1 MSHLISCQSIS
12 KAFGAQR
19 LFSDISFGISRGER
33 LGLIGPNGSGKSTL
47 LKIFA
52 GLEQPDDGRLFI
64 KKQLHLAYLAQADNL
79 PAEQSV
85 MQCLL
90 AAIADDHELDESRR
104 YVAAQRMVSK
114 CGFADPEQLVGTLS
128 GGWQKRLAI
137 GRAWIRNPDL
147 LLLDEPTNHL
157 DMDGILWLEG
167 LLKNAPFAFV
177 LISHDRYFLDAATNR
192 ILELN
197 PQYPGGYL
205 RVEGSLR
212 DFLVRK
218 EELLASQAKL
228 EEVLANKLRREIEW
242 LSRGPK
248 ARTTKAQFR
257 IDDAERL
264 KGNFQDVKFR
274 NAQGRAI
281 DIGFEATDR
290 KTKKLLTAHN
300 LAKGFGGR
308 QIFSG
313 LNLEMTPGLCV
324 GILGN
329 NGSGK
334 STLMSILSGRMEP
347 DQGTVKMA
355 DGVRIV
361 VFDQKREALNQQE
374 TLRRVLAP
382 DGDTVLYKGRPVHVV
397 GWAKRFLFRPEQL
410 DMPVH
415 RLSGG
420 EQSRVLIA
428 NLMLQA
434 ADILLLDEPTNDL
447 DIPSLEVLEEGLAE
461 FPGAIILVSHDR
473 FLLDRLADFVIGF
486 DGQGRC
492 ERFADFRQ
500 WLEELQG
507 AERATKA
514 VSNKPAKKI
523 APPAKKKKLTL
534 GEELELGRMEESVAR
549 AEEHLA
555 RCQGELADPGI
566 QAQPEKLAA
575 CCLALEQ
582 AQGEVDRIYQR
593 WQALEAK
600 RDAVEG

>member
-19 LFSDISFGISRGER
+19 LFSDISFGISKGER

-486 DGQGRC
+486 DGQGHC

-507 AERATKA
+507 AERATKS
-514 VSNKPAKKI
+514 VSNKPAKKS

-534 GEELELGRMEESVAR
+534 GEELELGRMEESVAQ